1 MKKALITGITGQ
13 DGSYLAELLL
23 GKGYEVHGIVR
34 RVAFE
39 NQDERFSRIKHFL
52 DKITLHYGD
61 VTDYPT
67 VWQVIARVR
76 PDECYHLAAQSQVG
90 ISFRDQFGAFNTNT
104 NSTHYLLSALKELK
118 PDCRFYF
125 AGTSEMFGNTI
136 ETPQKETTPFNPA
149 SPYGVSKLAAYH
161 LTRMYRDAYGM
172 FAVSGILFNHESPRR
187 GFEFVTRKI
196 TSTVAKIKKGQEK
209 ELRLGNLSAKR
220 DWGFAGDYVEAMW
233 MMLQQDKPE
242 DYVVGTGIDHTVRD
256 FVDKAFIAAGINLK
270 WEGEGVNERGVDKE
284 TGKTLVVVDEKLFRP
299 LDVNV
304 LRADATKAK
313 ERLGWR
319 PKTTFDD
326 LVKMMVE
333 ADLKALAE

>member
-52 DKITLHYGD
+52 DEITLHYGD

-67 VWQVIARVR
+67 VWQVIAKVR

-256 FVDKAFIAAGINLK
+256 FVDKAFIAAGIHLK